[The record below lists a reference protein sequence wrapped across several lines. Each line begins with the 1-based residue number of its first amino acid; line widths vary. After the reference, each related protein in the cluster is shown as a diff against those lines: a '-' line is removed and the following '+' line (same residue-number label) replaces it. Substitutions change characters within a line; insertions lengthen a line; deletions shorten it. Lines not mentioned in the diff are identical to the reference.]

1 MLKLRRAAVSNRRS
15 AETMRAEEVVPDDIV
30 MIPGEGGYSQRP
42 LRIEAVRREQ
52 IVGGR
57 PMMKFTLRLVPP
69 AARPIVVER
78 PVGSRVQR
86 LLGTDE

>member
-1 MLKLRRAAVSNRRS
+1 MLNLRRAAVSSRRS
-15 AETMRAEEVVPDDIV
+15 AETIRAEEVVPENLV
-30 MIPGEGGYSQRP
+30 MIPGEGYSQRP

-57 PMMKFTLRLVPP
+57 PMMKFTLRLVLP
-69 AARPIVVER
+69 AARPVVVEV